1 MTVHSVK
8 GLEFDYVF
16 VIGLEEGIFPHINS
30 LMDNGE
36 IEEERRLMYVA
47 ITRARE
53 KLYLVN
59 ARMRTLYGRE
69 QANPSSRF
77 LNEIDENLIDKK
89 FKEEKL
95 EAKPKEEFF
104 RSEDVEYNVG
114 DYVYHEVFGNGRVV
128 EVTKSLVS
136 IAFKHPYGLRKL
148 MKNHKSL
155 SKVE

>member
-1 MTVHSVK
+1 
-8 GLEFDYVF
+8 
-16 VIGLEEGIFPHINS
+16 
-30 LMDNGE
+30 MDNSE

-77 LNEIDENLIDKK
+77 LTEIDENLIDKK
-89 FKEEKL
+89 FKEEKI
-95 EAKPKEEFF
+95 ESKPKEEYF
-104 RSEDVEYNVG
+104 RDEDVEYNVG

-128 EVTKSLVS
+128 EVSKSLVS

-155 SKVE
+155 SKVQ